1 MAPAAF
7 AFDVFRHCRCLRHV
21 GKVMVLV
28 VLGAVTL
35 SVAAVLSSYAPI
47 VAGRPAGGGT
57 GPGGAPPLPP
67 SGGARFGAGL
77 GVVAFLTLVAL
88 LLWSYFACAV
98 TGPGRVPPGWHPFT
112 SDADA
117 AAELERLQTDPPD
130 PSVRLVGIP
139 RPRWCKKC
147 GAWKPDRAHHDSMT
161 GACALKMDHYCVWVA
176 NCVGLL
182 NYKAFLLFLIY
193 TFLACSLGL
202 GMLVAAFVR
211 AMRAGDALDP
221 DGSSGGGA
229 SVPVIVFA
237 GCVLDGAF
245 ALAVAGFL
253 ILHAGLVARNVTT
266 IEAYEKR
273 RVAAWPYDFGLGGNL
288 AAVFGRS
295 PARWGVPSLSAAE
308 RRALLED
315 ALRKGPPRAPRV
327 PPGAADDDGGGG
339 GGVDLESARS
349 L

>member
-1 MAPAAF
+1 MAPAVF
-7 AFDVFRHCRCLRHV
+7 ALDIFRHCRCLRHV
-21 GKVMVLV
+21 GKIMVLV
-28 VLGAVTL
+28 VLSAVTL
-35 SVAAVLSSYAPI
+35 SVAAVLSAYVPI
-47 VAGRPAGGGT
+47 AAGRPSPT
-57 GPGGAPPLPP
+57 GALP
-67 SGGARFGAGL
+67 SGAARFGAGL
-77 GVVAFLTLVAL
+77 GVAIFLAFVAM
-88 LLWSYFACAV
+88 LLWAYFACAV

-112 SDADA
+112 CDADA

-130 PSVRLVGIP
+130 AAARLAGLP

-147 GAWKPDRAHHDSMT
+147 AAWKPDRAHHDSMT

-182 NYKAFLLFLIY
+182 NYKAFLLFLVY
-193 TFLACSLGL
+193 TFLACALGL
-202 GMLVAAFVR
+202 GLLVAAFVR

-221 DGSSGGGA
+221 DGTKGGA
-229 SVPVIVFA
+229 GVPIIIFA

-253 ILHAGLVARNVTT
+253 IMHAGLVSRNVTT

-273 RVAAWPYDFGLGGNL
+273 RVAVWPYDHGLAGNL
-288 AAVFGRS
+288 AAVFGRAT
-295 PARWGVPSLSAAE
+295 ARWGVPTLSASE

-315 ALRKGPPRAPRV
+315 ALRKGPPRGPRV
-327 PPGAADDDGGGG
+327 PPGADDGVG